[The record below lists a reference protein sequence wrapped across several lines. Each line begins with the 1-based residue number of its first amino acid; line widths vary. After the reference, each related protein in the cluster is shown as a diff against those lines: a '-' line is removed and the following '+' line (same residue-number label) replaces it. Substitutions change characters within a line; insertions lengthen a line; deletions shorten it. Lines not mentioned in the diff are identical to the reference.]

1 MSNNIFLAI
10 KMLPSLNFDEKDP
23 KTILLGQIFKIIDSE
38 KTKNIFNRNGVKQ
51 RKMMVNALKYF
62 LQQYILIISSLT

>member
-1 MSNNIFLAI
+1 
-10 KMLPSLNFDEKDP
+10 MLPSLNFDEKYP
-23 KTILLGQIFKIIDSE
+23 KTIFLGQIFKIIDSE